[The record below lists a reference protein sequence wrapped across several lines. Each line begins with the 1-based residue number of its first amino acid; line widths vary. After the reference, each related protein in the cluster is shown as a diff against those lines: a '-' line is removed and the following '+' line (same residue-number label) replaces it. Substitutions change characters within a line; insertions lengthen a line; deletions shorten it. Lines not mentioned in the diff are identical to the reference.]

1 MSPVQQQ
8 QPQASE
14 QDAERSMLA
23 GEGWAGCSALG
34 PMTSQPQLRK
44 QLLNNMQFFLL
55 YSTQLQFSLVCKP
68 FNLFCLCKKNIDE
81 VFLQCAASRGIQQ
94 GSPHCMPCCW
104 GTFLAG
110 NSPCCRAVLLCVT
123 LLVCFKDKLPTKQLF
138 LYLGRLMHLCPMR
151 WEGLEK

>member
-68 FNLFCLCKKNIDE
+68 FNLFCLCKKGRILMRCFCNALPAGE
-81 VFLQCAASRGIQQ
+81 FSRAHPTACPAAGARSWLGTARVAELSCCVLPCWCVLKINCQQ
-94 GSPHCMPCCW
+94 NNFFC
-104 GTFLAG
+104 TLA
-110 NSPCCRAVLLCVT
+110 
-123 LLVCFKDKLPTKQLF
+123 D
-138 LYLGRLMHLCPMR
+138 
-151 WEGLEK
+151 